1 MSSSGSRRS
10 RRAGFT
16 LLELLVV
23 VTITG
28 VLGSLAILSFSTVQ
42 GRMGA
47 RSAQSNFLSMHA
59 QTRAFAVERG
69 GPARLV
75 IDTQTNELRIE
86 APDPDGNMEIVNR
99 LDLAGEFNVNLTL
112 NSGSTTTPAIVCFTP
127 RGVAD
132 PGCGTISQVTVVRF
146 SRGNRTADVQLLVLG
161 QARAV

>member
-1 MSSSGSRRS
+1 MYPLPSRRG

-16 LLELLVV
+16 LLELVV
-23 VTITG
+23 VITITG
-28 VLGSLAILSFSTVQ
+28 VLAVLAVLSFSTVQ

-75 IDTQTNELRIE
+75 IDATTHELRVE
-86 APDPDGNMEIVNR
+86 APDADGNLEIVNR
-99 LDLAGEFNVNLTL
+99 LDLAGEFNVNVSL
-112 NSGSTTTPAIVCFTP
+112 NSGSTANPAIVCFTP

-146 SRGNRTADVQLLVLG
+146 TRGNRTADVQLLVLG
-161 QARAV
+161 QARAI